1 MMHIEGDDRPVATAD
16 QWRRVSLVRAFLV
29 LMIPVTVLSMVSY
42 LLWRAIAQST
52 PETFEDIH
60 FWFYFF
66 DVGREINVPTWFSA
80 GLWIL
85 IGVLAGYYARHAIR
99 ARISWGFFSFVA
111 VFLSLDETLELH
123 ERLDVLGNELAR
135 FVPVQLGF
143 TWVIPG
149 VLIAGVLCALL
160 LRLVLSLPRTVM
172 AGLLVSGVVFVSG
185 SVGAESLSGMA
196 LVNGEPA
203 PSFFVLTLIEET
215 LEMTGLALCL
225 ASLLHVVEHR
235 RVDGGT
241 AYRTAADRRA
251 VATGH
256 SGKPEDTN
264 HVDDDPLVTDATD
277 APAAPEKLATVI
289 DIRLRAG
296 AAPGETSGVP
306 ERLRSPL
313 HVVLAVWPY
322 DGPAPEIH
330 RSTPSRADRRIATC
344 AVRHRGHHR
353 LRGRHS
359 PSPALGCRGRRRRPP
374 RPPVR
379 RRCRPGD
386 IRGRAPHHLA
396 GGRTG
401 RDLAQLPAQAHRRGN
416 PTGRIPRLPPQVA
429 EVRRRGV
436 APRSTPPR
444 RPLRDRDRR

>member
-1 MMHIEGDDRPVATAD
+1 MHIEGDDRPVATAD

-42 LLWRAIAQST
+42 LLWRGIAQST

-66 DVGREINVPTWFSA
+66 DVGPEINVPTWFSA

-99 ARISWGFFSFVA
+99 FRISWGFFSFVA

-196 LVNGEPA
+196 LVNGGPA

-225 ASLLHVVEHR
+225 ASLLHIVEHR

-241 AYRTAADRRA
+241 AYRTAANRRA

-264 HVDDDPLVTDATD
+264 NVDDDPLVTDAAD
-277 APAAPEKLATVI
+277 APAAPAAPEKSTTVI
-289 DIRLRAG
+289 DIR
-296 AAPGETSGVP
+296 
-306 ERLRSPL
+306 
-313 HVVLAVWPY
+313 
-322 DGPAPEIH
+322 
-330 RSTPSRADRRIATC
+330 
-344 AVRHRGHHR
+344 
-353 LRGRHS
+353 
-359 PSPALGCRGRRRRPP
+359 
-374 RPPVR
+374 
-379 RRCRPGD
+379 
-386 IRGRAPHHLA
+386 
-396 GGRTG
+396 
-401 RDLAQLPAQAHRRGN
+401 
-416 PTGRIPRLPPQVA
+416 
-429 EVRRRGV
+429 
-436 APRSTPPR
+436 
-444 RPLRDRDRR
+444 